1 MNVGT
6 RIRKMREAQD
16 LTVLQVAEITG
27 LKPDYLEAVETGREV
42 PSIGSVLKISRALGS
57 RVGQLLHGG
66 GPRTDIFGIVQAG
79 EELAVERRNAR
90 SQKSSQ
96 AYSYRS
102 LLASDIRG
110 QGMEPFLVTFE
121 PDAAATVAPMSHEGE
136 EFLYVLSGTI
146 ELLYDGETYTL
157 KKGDSL
163 YIDSSRPH
171 AVRGVGKTP
180 PQALAVIY
188 SKS

>member
-1 MNVGT
+1 
-6 RIRKMREAQD
+6 
-16 LTVLQVAEITG
+16 
-27 LKPDYLEAVETGREV
+27 V
-42 PSIGSVLKISRALGS
+42 PSIGSALRISRALGS
-57 RVGQLLHGG
+57 RVGQFLHEG
-66 GPRTDIFGIVQAG
+66 GPRPDIFGIVQAG
-79 EELAVERRNAR
+79 DEVAVERQPAP
-90 SQKSSQ
+90 SQRTGQ
-96 AYSYRS
+96 GYAYRS
-102 LLASDIRG
+102 LLAPDIRG

-121 PDAAATVAPMSHEGE
+121 PQAAATVEPMSHQGE

-171 AVRGVGKTP
+171 AVRGIGKTP

-188 SKS
+188 SKD